1 MSRRIDT
8 VYHKETASSKILNK
22 VDEIINAIDK
32 LQTVIDSFDKR
43 IDVLECHVNALVEAS
58 TLDDS

>member
-1 MSRRIDT
+1 MSSRINT
-8 VYHKETASSKILNK
+8 VYHKETASSKILKK

-43 IDVLECHVNALVEAS
+43 IDVIECHVNALVEAS
-58 TLDDS
+58 TLDDP